1 MTLQKSDRCT
11 HFREAGQ
18 ITFFPL
24 NCCYCGTTRE
34 GQSFKYARVL
44 FNLHNLLTNMLRG
57 SLKEIKSKK
66 KFCLPTVNVNVSGKH
81 FYMDWFTVF
90 DLVWQRYMMRD
101 REANTDQPIWRNI
114 AAMRKQYPSDSPK
127 LTGELALLCPGQS
140 CLDNKPRGQSVMIL
154 RWCCFSILNQYLELK
169 HTSITTQYEAY
180 TNVGQSIQLPW
191 QRLPDLSSLCN
202 QTRAQL
208 YSSLPVKQWK
218 GFWF

>member
-11 HFREAGQ
+11 HFREVGRSH
-18 ITFFPL
+18 FFPSAVVIVV
-24 NCCYCGTTRE
+24 RQE
-34 GQSFKYARVL
+34 RA
-44 FNLHNLLTNMLRG
+44 NLSNMPGCFLTFTICWQICWG
-57 SLKEIKSKK
+57 VHLKKERKPRQILYPS
-66 KFCLPTVNVNVSGKH
+66 VNVKVSGRH
-81 FYMDWFTVF
+81 FYIDLFTVF